1 MNDALQD
8 KGMSQ
13 IPNYT
18 VLSTLVFLLLFQVAS
33 YSFTEKLSQGKLTSK
48 AVDWVAATKRLI
60 SARQAKTC
68 FSRSEAQAWILKPE
82 ISSSNE

>member
-18 VLSTLVFLLLFQVAS
+18 VLSTLMFLLLFQVAS
-33 YSFTEKLSQGKLTSK
+33 YSFREKLREGKLTSK
-48 AVDWVAATKRLI
+48 
-60 SARQAKTC
+60 SC
-68 FSRSEAQAWILKPE
+68 
-82 ISSSNE
+82 